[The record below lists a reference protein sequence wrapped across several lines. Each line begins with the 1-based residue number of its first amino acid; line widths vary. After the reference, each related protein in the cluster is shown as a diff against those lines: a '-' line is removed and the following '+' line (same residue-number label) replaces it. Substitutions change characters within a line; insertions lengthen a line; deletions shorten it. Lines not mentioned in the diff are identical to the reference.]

1 MKKSM
6 YFYVR
11 DNSME
16 GIIENLECIPV
27 EFQKEM
33 RGESIIFVF
42 PDLPV
47 RIYAEIRKIFGSD
60 CLQYRRF
67 RSIERRRMRQ

>member
-1 MKKSM
+1 M

-11 DNSME
+11 EDSVE
-16 GIIENLECIPV
+16 GIIEKLECMPV
-27 EFQKEM
+27 EFQKEL

-47 RIYAEIRKIFGSD
+47 RIYAEIRMIFGSD
-60 CLQYRRF
+60 CLPYRRF
-67 RSIERRRMRQ
+67 RRIDRRRMRR